1 MKFLIIGGAGF
12 IGRNLTKTLVND
24 GHEVQ
29 ILDSF
34 LTTNLKDYEV
44 MALDSFLMSHTY
56 NNENISEIKIGN
68 AISVDRYYPE
78 GDFDYVFHFGEYS
91 RVETSFEEP
100 ELVFSNNSQIASVCQ
115 YCVKHDIPLVYSAS
129 STKFTLDDD
138 GIRQSPYAFSKAQSI
153 EMIKAFSRWYGLKYS
168 LAYFYN
174 VYGEGEI
181 DSGPYATVIGKFCRL
196 YKEYKPLP
204 VTLPGTQ
211 KRNFTY
217 VGDVI
222 EGLKSIVY
230 MNDVSKNGFTEFGF
244 AHPHSYSIL
253 DVAQMFGCHITL
265 EHSKRGNRSASRIEE
280 FGSFMLDWTPKMN
293 LPDYIEKV
301 KASV

>member
-12 IGRNLTKTLVND
+12 IGRNLTKALIQD

-29 ILDSF
+29 ILDNL
-34 LTTNLKDYEV
+34 LTSNLKDYEV
-44 MALDSFLMSHTY
+44 QALDTFLTTHTSI
-56 NNENISEIKIGN
+56 NEVMSEIKIGN
-68 AISVDRYYPE
+68 ASCVERYYPE
-78 GDFDYVFHFGEYS
+78 GDFDFVFHFGEYS
-91 RVETSFEEP
+91 RVEQSFEEP

-115 YCVKHDIPLVYSAS
+115 YCVKHYIPLIYSAS
-129 STKFTLDDD
+129 STKFTFDVD
-138 GIRQSPYAFSKAQSI
+138 GIHQSPYAFSKAQNI
-153 EMIKAFSRWYGLKYS
+153 EVIKSFSRWYGLKYS

-181 DSGPYATVIGKFCRL
+181 DAGPYATVIGKFCKL
-196 YKEYKPLP
+196 YNEGKPLP

-217 VGDVI
+217 VGDVV

-230 MNDVSKNGFTEFGF
+230 SSYTSKNGFNEFGF

-253 DVAQMFGCHITL
+253 DVAQMFGSLITL
-265 EHSKRGNRSASRIEE
+265 ECSKRGNRSASSIEG
-280 FGSFMLDWTPKMN
+280 FGTFMLDWTPKMN
-293 LPDYIEKV
+293 LPYYIEKM
-301 KASV
+301 KTRL